1 MKFVFR
7 ADASLSIGTGH
18 LTRCLTLGQALASQG
33 ASVRFVCRA
42 HPGNQIGAVEAAG
55 FRVDVLPLS
64 DATDPDGP
72 AHRQWLGGTWSED
85 AEAVRA
91 VATGAD
97 WIIVDHYAL
106 DARFESAVAAAGAR
120 VAVIDDLADRPH
132 DCDLLLDQTFGR
144 SPQDYAENVPASAS
158 LLCGSRY
165 ALLRPEFAELAPRS
179 ITRRTDAAAASTIL
193 VTLGGVDVDN
203 VSGVVLDIVE
213 SMALGGGYRIQV
225 VMGANAPHLAAV
237 RKQAARMAVPT
248 EVHAGTHAM
257 ARLMA
262 DADIAIGAAGTTAWE
277 RCCLGLPSL
286 MAVLASNQR
295 PTAENLHLAGAAIS
309 LGSPD
314 RPEFAQQLAGNLR
327 TLLDDRERR
336 LAMTAAA
343 VTVTDG
349 LGANRVAAELVS
361 APVAVEPAEMADAML
376 VWNWRN
382 ADAAGHARRAQADTS
397 LEDHLQWFARALSS
411 PDRLLLMGR
420 AGGETVGHVR
430 FDRVGRL
437 ATVSIVL
444 APEMRG
450 RGLGCPLL
458 TAAIGAAKRQG
469 MASFKAVVHVE
480 NTPSRRIFE
489 KAGFSIRSMEDSYS
503 VMYRDEA
510 AKRNH
515 LQ

>member
-18 LTRCLTLGQALASQG
+18 LTRCLTLGQALTGRG

-42 HPGNQIGAVEAAG
+42 HPGNQIASLEAAG
-55 FRVDVLPLS
+55 FKVDVIPLS
-64 DATDPDGP
+64 DSADPDGP
-72 AHRQWLGGTWSED
+72 SHSQWLGGTWTED
-85 AEAVRA
+85 AEVVRA
-91 VATGAD
+91 AATGAD
-97 WIIVDHYAL
+97 WIVVDHYAL
-106 DARFESAVAAAGAR
+106 DARFESDVAATGAR

-144 SPQDYAENVPASAS
+144 SAQDYAENVPARAT
-158 LLCGSRY
+158 LLCGSSY
-165 ALLRPEFAELAPRS
+165 ALLRPEFFELAS
-179 ITRRTDAAAASTIL
+179 QSLTRRTNAAAASNIL
-193 VTLGGVDVDN
+193 VTLGGIDVDN
-203 VSGVVLDIVE
+203 VSAAVLDIVE
-213 SMALGGGYRIQV
+213 GMALGGACRIQV
-225 VMGANAPHLAAV
+225 VMGADAPHLAAV
-237 RKQAARMAVPT
+237 RKQAAQMAVPT
-248 EVHAGTHAM
+248 EVHAGTHAI

-262 DADIAIGAAGTTAWE
+262 DADVAIGAAGTTAWE

-286 MAVLASNQR
+286 VAVLASNQQ
-295 PTAENLHLAGAAIS
+295 PTAENLHQAGAAIS

-343 VTVTDG
+343 LTVTDG
-349 LGANRVAAELVS
+349 LGANRVAAELVRV
-361 APVAVEPAEMADAML
+361 PVAVEPAGMADAML

-382 ADAAGHARRAQADTS
+382 ADAPGYARRTEADTS
-397 LEDHLQWFARALSS
+397 LDDHLQWFARALSS
-411 PDRLLLMGR
+411 PDRLLLIGR
-420 AGGETVGHVR
+420 AGGEDVGHIR
-430 FDRVGRL
+430 FDQVDGL

-450 RGLGCPLL
+450 RGLGGPLL
-458 TAAIGAAKRQG
+458 AAAIGAARG
-469 MASFKAVVHVE
+469 RGIASFKAVVHVD

-489 KAGFSIRSMEDSYS
+489 KAGFSIRSVVDSYA

-510 AKRNH
+510 AKRNQ
-515 LQ
+515 LL